1 MLKIVSILLTA
12 LFASMNIAN
21 AQTNDKSRIIRC
33 DTPAMDRLGL
43 LESSVS
49 YWSKDDFT
57 CWEEIDGVAV
67 FTVAEADGDRY
78 YQLRQEL
85 RLENSDYMWTNRVA
99 EINPDSFPT
108 EHDGLIWYVENY
120 QWDEEGEEAFCFQ
133 ALAESP
139 NKAKRQYIDFCEYGR
154 IMEFDEA
161 TVLTRLPGNP
171 F

>member
-1 MLKIVSILLTA
+1 MLKIITLLTA
-12 LFASMNIAN
+12 MVLAFANIAN
-21 AQTNDKSRIIRC
+21 AQREIRC

-43 LESSVS
+43 LESSVF

-57 CWEEIDGVAV
+57 CWEQIDGVAI

-78 YQLRQEL
+78 YQLRQEA
-85 RLENSDYMWTNRVA
+85 RLESSDWEWTSRVSD
-99 EINPDSFPT
+99 INPDAFPT

-154 IMEFDEA
+154 IMAFDEA
-161 TVLTRLPGNP
+161 TVLTRLPRNP